1 MLIEIL
7 GAQKQ
12 RISRLGVELKHV
24 NGAGNKNK
32 KGETESSI
40 TQTCSEIKSKS
51 KQLHLLNWRVSFTG
65 FYFQK
70 KNPQKK
76 LRN

>member
-51 KQLHLLNWRVSFTG
+51 KQQHD
-65 FYFQK
+65 Y
-70 KNPQKK
+70 K
-76 LRN
+76 LVFALIPDFIFR

>member
-32 KGETESSI
+32 KGETESSFNYTNLFRDYIKIKI
-40 TQTCSEIKSKS
+40 TTFK
-51 KQLHLLNWRVSFTG
+51 LVFTLAD
-65 FYFQK
+65 FIF
-70 KNPQKK
+70 
-76 LRN
+76 R